1 MIQKMIQR
9 LRHNA
14 LFIGLIVV
22 AIAIVVAMIVMYM
35 GSSSVKAE
43 QSSLRAEQTRAQIN
57 LNLAKDQYDLDM
69 LRGQW
74 AALQGSP
81 SFPSEV
87 SIVQLSSFLETGSER
102 YGVRIVKAGQAS
114 TGNYNITIEGSPAK
128 MNGFLIYLENGPFDT
143 LRLQSLNFTQIDGTL
158 TISIATR

>member
-9 LRHNA
+9 LKQNA
-14 LFIGLIVV
+14 LFVGLIIVVV
-22 AIAIVVAMIVMYM
+22 ALVVTMVVMFM
-35 GSSSVKAE
+35 GSNSVKAE
-43 QSSLRAEQTRAQIN
+43 QASLKVEQSRAQIN
-57 LNLAKDQYDLDM
+57 LNAAKAQYDLDM

-87 SIVQLSSFLETGSER
+87 SLVQLSSFLETGVER
-102 YGVRIVKAGQAS
+102 FGVMIVKAGQTSA
-114 TGNYNITIEGSPAK
+114 GNYNITIAGSPAK

-143 LRLQSLNFTQIDGTL
+143 LKLVGLKFSPTDGSL